1 MKKSNKKKIEEF
13 IRVDHAGERG
23 AIKIYEGQL
32 LALNT
37 FVKDDEL
44 KKTIEEMKEHEREHA
59 NYFEQEIRRRKIKPT
74 KFLPLWDLLG
84 VGLGFGST
92 LLGKK
97 AAMLC
102 TASVEEVI
110 DEHYQNQIDQI
121 ESDEKELKEKIIKFR
136 EDELHHKDI
145 AYEKGASKE
154 GVYSIF
160 DKIVKTGSKIAIRV
174 SEKI

>member
-1 MKKSNKKKIEEF
+1 MGNLKKKVEEF

-23 AIKIYEGQL
+23 AVKIYEGQL

-37 FVKDDEL
+37 LVKDENL
-44 KKTIEEMKEHEREHA
+44 KKIIEEMKIHEKEHCEF
-59 NYFEQEIRRRKIKPT
+59 FEKEIMKRNIKPT

-92 LLGKK
+92 ILGKK

-110 DEHYQNQIDQI
+110 DEHYQNQINQLG
-121 ESDEKELKEKIIKFR
+121 SDEKNLKEKITKFR

-145 AYEKGASKE
+145 AYDKGATKK
-154 GVYSIF
+154 GLYSIM
-160 DKIVKTGSKIAIRV
+160 DKIIKTGSKIAINI

>member
-1 MKKSNKKKIEEF
+1 MKSSKNKVEEF

-23 AIKIYEGQL
+23 AVKIYEGQL

-37 FVKDDEL
+37 LIKDENL
-44 KKTIEEMKEHEREHA
+44 KKIIEEMKVHEKEHCEF
-59 NYFEQEIRRRKIKPT
+59 FESEIKKRGIKPT

-92 LLGKK
+92 ILGKK

-102 TASVEEVI
+102 TASVEEII
-110 DEHYQNQIDQI
+110 DEHYQNQINQLG
-121 ESDEKELKEKIIKFR
+121 SDEKNLKNKIIKFR

-145 AYEKGASKE
+145 AYDKGATKK
-154 GVYSIF
+154 GLYSIM
-160 DKIVKTGSKIAIRV
+160 DKIIKTGSKLAINI

>member
-1 MKKSNKKKIEEF
+1 MKKTNKKKLEEF

-37 FVKDDEL
+37 VVRNDEL
-44 KKTIEEMKEHEREHA
+44 KKTIGEMKKH
-59 NYFEQEIRRRKIKPT
+59 EQEHSNFFEDEIEKRNIKPT

-84 VGLGFGST
+84 LGLGFSST
-92 LLGKK
+92 ILGKK

-110 DEHYQNQIDQI
+110 DEHYKSQIDQI
-121 ESDEKELKEKIIKFR
+121 ELDEKDLREKIIKFR
-136 EDELHHKDI
+136 QDELDHKDI
-145 AYEKGASKE
+145 AYEEGATKKGL
-154 GVYSIF
+154 YTIM
-160 DKIVKTGSKIAIRV
+160 DKVIKTGSKVAIKI

>member
-1 MKKSNKKKIEEF
+1 MKSSKNKVEEF

-23 AIKIYEGQL
+23 AVKIYEGQL

-37 FVKDDEL
+37 LIKDESL
-44 KKTIEEMKEHEREHA
+44 KKTIEEMKIHEKEHCEF
-59 NYFEQEIRRRKIKPT
+59 FESEIKKRRIKPT

-92 LLGKK
+92 ILGKK

-110 DEHYQNQIDQI
+110 DEHYQNQINQLG
-121 ESDEKELKEKIIKFR
+121 SDEKNLKNKIIKFR

-145 AYEKGASKE
+145 AYDKGATKK
-154 GVYSIF
+154 GLYSIM
-160 DKIVKTGSKIAIRV
+160 DKIIKTGSKVAINI

>member
-1 MKKSNKKKIEEF
+1 MKKTNKKKIEEF

-37 FVKDDEL
+37 VFKDEKL
-44 KKTIEEMKEHEREHA
+44 KKIIEEMKFNEKEHLDF
-59 NYFEQEIRRRKIKPT
+59 FEKELKKRNIKPT
-74 KFLPLWDLLG
+74 KFLPIWDLLG
-84 VGLGFGST
+84 VGLGFGTT

-110 DEHYQNQIDQI
+110 DEHYQKQINQIED
-121 ESDEKELKEKIIKFR
+121 DEKQLKKKIIKFK
-136 EDELHHKDI
+136 EDELHHKNI
-145 AYEKGASKE
+145 AYDEGASKE
-154 GVYSIF
+154 GIYSIL
-160 DKIVKTGSKIAIRV
+160 DKIIKTGSRIAINI
-174 SEKI
+174 SEKV

>member
-1 MKKSNKKKIEEF
+1 MKKTNSKKLEEF

-37 FVKDDEL
+37 IVKDDDL
-44 KKTIEEMKEHEREHA
+44 KKIINEMKQHEEEHC
-59 NYFEQEIRRRKIKPT
+59 NFFEDEIKKRDISPT
-74 KFLPLWDLLG
+74 KFLPVWDLLG
-84 VGLGFGST
+84 LGLGFGST
-92 LLGKK
+92 ILGKK

-110 DEHYQNQIDQI
+110 DEHYKNQIDQL
-121 ESDEKELKEKIIKFR
+121 ENDEKNLKKIITKFR
-136 EDELHHKDI
+136 KDELDHKDI
-145 AYEKGASKE
+145 AYEEGATKKGF
-154 GVYSIF
+154 YSLM
-160 DKIVKTGSKIAIRV
+160 DKVIKTGSKFAISI

>member
-1 MKKSNKKKIEEF
+1 MKKTNKKKIEEF

-37 FVKDDEL
+37 VFKDEKL
-44 KKTIEEMKEHEREHA
+44 KKTIEEMKLNEKEHLDF
-59 NYFEQEIRRRKIKPT
+59 FEKELKKRNIKST
-74 KFLPLWDLLG
+74 KFLPIWDLLG
-84 VGLGFGST
+84 VGLGFGTT
-92 LLGKK
+92 LLGKR

-110 DEHYQNQIDQI
+110 DEHYQKQINQIED
-121 ESDEKELKEKIIKFR
+121 DEKQLKKKIIKFK

-145 AYEKGASKE
+145 AYDEGASKE
-154 GVYSIF
+154 GIYSIL
-160 DKIVKTGSKIAIRV
+160 DKIIKTGSRIAINI
-174 SEKI
+174 SEKV

>member
-1 MKKSNKKKIEEF
+1 MDYTNIKTLEEI

-32 LALNT
+32 LALKT
-37 FVKDDEL
+37 FKQNPSL
-44 KKTIEEMKEHEREHA
+44 KRKIEDMKEHEKEHYE
-59 NYFEQEIRRRKIKPT
+59 YFDNQIKKRNIKPT
-74 KFLPLWDLLG
+74 KLLPLWDVMG
-84 VGLGFGST
+84 VTLGFGT
-92 LLGKK
+92 AMLGEK

-110 DEHYQNQIDQI
+110 DGHYKDQTFKLGK
-121 ESDEKELKEKIIKFR
+121 DEKKLKDKIMKFR

-145 AYEKGASKE
+145 AYDNGATKKGLF
-154 GVYSIF
+154 GLL
-160 DKIVKTGSKIAIRV
+160 DKLIKTSSRIAITI

>member
-37 FVKDDEL
+37 FIKDEEL
-44 KKTIEEMKEHEREHA
+44 KKTIEEMKEHEHEHA
-59 NYFEQEIRRRKIKPT
+59 NYFEQEIKKRNIKPT

-92 LLGKK
+92 ILGKK

-110 DEHYQNQIDQI
+110 DEHYKSQIDQI
-121 ESDEKELKEKIIKFR
+121 EVDEKYLKEKIIKFR
-136 EDELHHKDI
+136 QDELEHKDI
-145 AYEKGASKE
+145 AYEKGATKK
-154 GVYSIF
+154 GLYSIM
-160 DKIVKTGSKIAIRV
+160 DKVIKTGSKVAIKI

>member
-1 MKKSNKKKIEEF
+1 MQKSNKRKIEEF

-37 FVKDDEL
+37 IVKNDEL
-44 KKTIEEMKEHEREHA
+44 KKTIEHMKEHEVEHCEF
-59 NYFEQEIRRRKIKPT
+59 FEKEIKKRGIEPT

-84 VGLGFGST
+84 LGLGFGST

-110 DEHYQNQIDQI
+110 DAHYKDQTYKLG
-121 ESDEKELKEKIIKFR
+121 EDEKELKKKIEKFRQDELDHKEIAYDNGATKKGLFGVLDKIIKTSSR
-136 EDELHHKDI
+136 
-145 AYEKGASKE
+145 
-154 GVYSIF
+154 
-160 DKIVKTGSKIAIRV
+160 IAITI

>member
-1 MKKSNKKKIEEF
+1 MKKTNKNKIERF

-23 AIKIYEGQL
+23 AVKIYEGQL

-37 FVKDDEL
+37 FIKNDDL
-44 KKTIEEMKEHEREHA
+44 KKKIEKMKVHEEEHC
-59 NYFEQEIRRRKIKPT
+59 NYFENEIKKRKIKPT

-92 LLGKK
+92 ILGKK

-110 DEHYQNQIDQI
+110 DEHYSNQINQL
-121 ESDEKELKEKIIKFR
+121 ENDEKKLKEKIIKFR

-145 AYEKGASKE
+145 AYEEGATKK
-154 GVYSIF
+154 GVYSIL
-160 DKIVKTGSKIAIRV
+160 DKIIKTGSKIAINI
-174 SEKI
+174 SERM

>member
-1 MKKSNKKKIEEF
+1 MKNSKNKVEEF

-23 AIKIYEGQL
+23 AVKIYEGQL

-37 FVKDDEL
+37 LVKNESL
-44 KKTIEEMKEHEREHA
+44 KKTIEEMKIHEKEHCEF
-59 NYFEQEIRRRKIKPT
+59 FENEIKKRNITPT

-92 LLGKK
+92 LFGKK

-110 DEHYQNQIDQI
+110 DKHYLDQI
-121 ESDEKELKEKIIKFR
+121 NQLEANEKELKNKIIKFR

-145 AYEKGASKE
+145 AYEEGATKKGF
-154 GVYSIF
+154 YSIL
-160 DKIVKTGSKIAIRV
+160 DKVIKAGSKIAINI

>member
-1 MKKSNKKKIEEF
+1 MKKTNKKKIEEF

-37 FVKDDEL
+37 VFKDEKL
-44 KKTIEEMKEHEREHA
+44 KKTIEEMKFNEKEHLDF
-59 NYFEQEIRRRKIKPT
+59 FEKELKKRNIKPT
-74 KFLPLWDLLG
+74 KFLPIWDLLG
-84 VGLGFGST
+84 VGLGFGTT
-92 LLGKK
+92 LLGKR

-110 DEHYQNQIDQI
+110 DEHYQKQINQIED
-121 ESDEKELKEKIIKFR
+121 DEKQLKKKIIKFK

-145 AYEKGASKE
+145 AYDEGASKE
-154 GVYSIF
+154 GIYSIL
-160 DKIVKTGSKIAIRV
+160 DKIIKTGSKIAINI

>member
-1 MKKSNKKKIEEF
+1 MKKTNQRKLEEF

-37 FVKDDEL
+37 LIKNDEL
-44 KKTIEEMKEHEREHA
+44 KKTISEMKKHEEEHS
-59 NYFEQEIRRRKIKPT
+59 NFFEDEIEKRNIEPT
-74 KFLPLWDLLG
+74 KLLPLWDLLG
-84 VGLGFGST
+84 LGLGFGST
-92 LLGKK
+92 ILGKR

-110 DEHYQNQIDQI
+110 DEHYKSQI
-121 ESDEKELKEKIIKFR
+121 EQIEVDEKDLKEKIIKFR
-136 EDELHHKDI
+136 QDELDHKNI
-145 AYEKGASKE
+145 AYEKGATKK
-154 GVYSIF
+154 GLFSIM
-160 DKIVKTGSKIAIRV
+160 DKVIKTGSKVAIKI

>member
-1 MKKSNKKKIEEF
+1 MNQTDKKTLEEI

-32 LALNT
+32 LALKT
-37 FVKDDEL
+37 FKQDEDL
-44 KKTIEEMKEHEREHA
+44 KRKIEEMKEHESEHFE
-59 NYFEQEIRRRKIKPT
+59 YFDKEIQKRNIKPT
-74 KFLPLWDLLG
+74 KLLPLWDLLG
-84 VGLGFGST
+84 VSLGFGT
-92 LLGKK
+92 AMLGKK

-110 DEHYQNQIDQI
+110 DEHYKNQTYKLKD
-121 ESDEKELKEKIIKFR
+121 DEKDLKQKIMKFR

-145 AYEKGASKE
+145 AYDEGATKKGL
-154 GVYSIF
+154 YSLL
-160 DKIVKTGSKIAIRV
+160 DKVIKTSSRIAITV

>member
-1 MKKSNKKKIEEF
+1 MNKTDKKTLEEI

-32 LALNT
+32 LALKT
-37 FVKDDEL
+37 FKQDEEL
-44 KKTIEEMKEHEREHA
+44 KRKIEDMREHEKEH
-59 NYFEQEIRRRKIKPT
+59 FEFFDKEIQKRNIKPT
-74 KFLPLWDLLG
+74 KLLPLWDLMG
-84 VGLGFGST
+84 ITLGFST
-92 LLGKK
+92 AMMGKK

-110 DEHYQNQIDQI
+110 DGHYKDQTFKLGK
-121 ESDEKELKEKIIKFR
+121 DEKKLKDKIMKFR

-145 AYEKGASKE
+145 AYDNGATKKGLF
-154 GVYSIF
+154 GLL
-160 DKIVKTGSKIAIRV
+160 DKVIKTSSRIAITI

>member
-37 FVKDDEL
+37 FVKDEEL

-59 NYFEQEIRRRKIKPT
+59 NYFEQEIRRRRIKPT

-110 DEHYQNQIDQI
+110 DEHYQNQIEQI
-121 ESDEKELKEKIIKFR
+121 HDDEKKLREKIVKFR

-145 AYEKGASKE
+145 AYEKGASKD
-154 GVYSIF
+154 GVYSLL
-160 DKIVKTGSKIAIRV
+160 DKIIKTGSKIAINI
-174 SEKI
+174 SEKY

>member
-1 MKKSNKKKIEEF
+1 MQKTNKQKLEEF

-37 FVKDDEL
+37 IIKDETL
-44 KKTIEEMKEHEREHA
+44 KKKIEDMKKHEDEHCSF
-59 NYFEQEIRRRKIKPT
+59 FEDEIKKRNISPT

-84 VGLGFGST
+84 LGLGFGST
-92 LLGKK
+92 ILGKK

-121 ESDEKELKEKIIKFR
+121 ESDEKELKKKIIKFR

-145 AYEKGASKE
+145 AYEQGATKE
-154 GVYSIF
+154 GIYSLF
-160 DKIVKTGSKIAIRV
+160 DKIIKTGSRIAINI

>member
-1 MKKSNKKKIEEF
+1 MKKTNKKKIEEF

-37 FVKDDEL
+37 VFKDEKL
-44 KKTIEEMKEHEREHA
+44 KKTIEEMKFNEKEHLDF
-59 NYFEQEIRRRKIKPT
+59 FEKELKKRNIKPT
-74 KFLPLWDLLG
+74 KFLPIWDLLG
-84 VGLGFGST
+84 VGLGFGTT
-92 LLGKK
+92 LLGKR

-110 DEHYQNQIDQI
+110 DEHYQKQINQIEDN
-121 ESDEKELKEKIIKFR
+121 EKQLKKKIIKFK

-145 AYEKGASKE
+145 AYDEGASKE
-154 GVYSIF
+154 GIYSIL
-160 DKIVKTGSKIAIRV
+160 DKIIKTGSRIAINI
-174 SEKI
+174 SEKV

>member
-1 MKKSNKKKIEEF
+1 MKKTNPKKLEEF

-37 FVKDDEL
+37 IVNDEEL
-44 KKTIEEMKEHEREHA
+44 KKTIKNMKEHEEEHC
-59 NYFEQEIRRRKIKPT
+59 NFFEDEIKKRNIKPT
-74 KFLPLWDLLG
+74 KLLPLWDLLG
-84 VGLGFGST
+84 LGLGFGST
-92 LLGKK
+92 ILGKK

-110 DEHYQNQIDQI
+110 DGHYKNQIDQI
-121 ESDEKELKEKIIKFR
+121 GSDENNLKNKITKFR
-136 EDELHHKDI
+136 NDEIHHKDI
-145 AYEKGASKE
+145 AYSEGATKE
-154 GVYSIF
+154 GFYSII
-160 DKIVKTGSKIAIRV
+160 DRVIKTGSKLAIKI

>member
-37 FVKDDEL
+37 LVKDDEM
-44 KKTIEEMKEHEREHA
+44 KKTVEEMREHEREHA
-59 NYFEQEIRRRKIKPT
+59 NYFESEIKKRGIRPT
-74 KFLPLWDLLG
+74 KFLPLWDILG

-92 LLGKK
+92 ILGKK

-121 ESDEKELKEKIIKFR
+121 ENDEKELKKKIIKFR

-145 AYEKGASKE
+145 AYEQGATKKGF
-154 GVYSIF
+154 YSLL
-160 DKIVKTGSKIAIRV
+160 DKLIKTGSRIAINI

>member
-1 MKKSNKKKIEEF
+1 MKNSKTKIEEF

-23 AIKIYEGQL
+23 AVKIYEGQL

-37 FVKDDEL
+37 IVKDDDL
-44 KKTIEEMKEHEREHA
+44 KKTIEEMKVHEEEHCEF
-59 NYFEQEIRRRKIKPT
+59 FENEIKKRKIKPT

-92 LLGKK
+92 ILGKK

-110 DEHYQNQIDQI
+110 DEHYQNQINQLG
-121 ESDEKELKEKIIKFR
+121 SDEKVLKKKIIKFR

-145 AYEKGASKE
+145 AYEEGATKK
-154 GVYSIF
+154 GVYSLM
-160 DKIVKTGSKIAIRV
+160 DKIIKTGSKIAINI